1 MRADTQIKFDL
12 FAEPVES
19 IISKNVLINNPM
31 ESFGDFLMESKIS
44 DPTFNFSESVEEQRE
59 VLDKVGGI
67 LDYDLILP
75 KSLAAKSGEKVQT
88 KEKIKSDTNCV
99 ILQEQSEKLS
109 SEFKVSGDH
118 REKVANKVNIAQ
130 SVVVSKAH
138 GEQLTEKGVS
148 EKQFSTIASANRI
161 KQQNNQGNVSELKVI
176 SSKVLS
182 NSENS
187 SKVGNKVST
196 VSQSIANKIKSA
208 QSVVVNKA
216 HGEQLTEKGVSEKQ
230 FSTIASSNRINQQNN
245 QGNVS
250 ELKVNSSKVSSNSE
264 NSSKVGNKI
273 STISQSIANKVNI
286 AQSVVVNR
294 AHGEQLTEKG
304 VSEKQFSTI
313 ASGNRIN
320 QQNNKIHVSEL
331 KVNSSNVSSNS
342 ENSAKV
348 GNKVST
354 VNQSVANKVKSAQSV
369 VVNRAH
375 GEQLTEKGVSEKQ
388 FSTIASGNRIKQQ
401 NNQDHVSELKV
412 NSSKVS
418 SNSENSS
425 KVGSKVSTVS
435 QSVANKIKSAQS
447 FVVNKAHGEQLT
459 EKGVSEKQFST
470 TASGNRIKQQNN
482 QGNVSELKVNSSKV
496 LSNSKNSSKVEN
508 KVSTISQSIANK
520 IKSAQS
526 FVVNKAHGEQLTEK
540 GVSEKQFST
549 ITSGRFKQVN
559 NQDNLGELKVSSSKV
574 LSNSEN
580 SSKVGNKVS
589 TISQSVANKVK
600 SAQSVVVNK
609 AHGEQLTEKGVSE
622 KQFST
627 IDSGNRIKQQNNQ
640 DHVSELKVN
649 SSKVLSNS
657 ENSSKVGNKVSTV
670 SQSIANKVNIAQSVV
685 VNRAHGEQLTEKGVS
700 EKQFSTIASGNRIKQ
715 QNNQGNVSELKV
727 NSSKVLSNSEN
738 SSKVGNKVSTV
749 SQSIANKVNIA
760 QSVVVN
766 KIHGKQLTEKGVTE
780 KQFSTIASGN
790 RIKQQNNQDH
800 VSELKVNSSKVL
812 SNSENSSKV
821 GNKVSTVNQSIAN
834 KINSTQS
841 VVVNRAHG
849 EQFSGKD
856 LKNVQVLGIEL
867 RKGERLDNKNIADKL
882 RAGTQK
888 VLKSKLGSDSKFIYR
903 TSIKEHHLAN
913 GIINARPDVPKK
925 VQREKSIEKNE
936 NEKLVS
942 TVASK
947 ISKYT
952 KLNLS
957 NTLKN
962 TGGLDL
968 NIRNIR
974 RHLINKASQNKS
986 GSVNK
991 VQSTDDNSYN
1001 YRYFKED
1008 IGSSE
1013 KNQKFFIQEKIFSRM
1028 SDISTIGKHKN
1039 IFKQTQLPNFTE
1051 IHQTQLTNSV
1061 PNQLNFGSEVSL
1073 EIMIQKIARIISQSQ
1088 ANQTSRTNLVI
1099 DGGKFGP
1106 LEIKFEQDSII
1117 NQMTIIV
1124 ESKIIHTELEKL
1136 LPTISEDLSK
1146 KGFPLDSLE
1155 AQVGDFNESKTQNKK
1170 QRQHSEKSL
1179 EPNMRGILEDKIN
1192 QTIAIRNYGYNTI
1205 EVIA

>member
-685 VNRAHGEQLTEKGVS
+685 VN
-700 EKQFSTIASGNRIKQ
+700 
-715 QNNQGNVSELKV
+715 
-727 NSSKVLSNSEN
+727 
-738 SSKVGNKVSTV
+738 
-749 SQSIANKVNIA
+749 
-760 QSVVVN
+760 